1 MIRIDRHLRAQ
12 GSSARRQRLGVRR
25 TDFTQT
31 AGTITGT
38 VTFGGRL
45 NEYTGATRLTRQRA
59 RVAVRQSFAENTGC
73 ALDTVAFRAS
83 AGRDA
88 LGIVEARILRR
99 TRFRSI
105 G

>member
-1 MIRIDRHLRAQ
+1 
-12 GSSARRQRLGVRR
+12 VRR

-31 AGTITGT
+31 TGAITGT
-38 VTFGGRL
+38 VTLRRRL
-45 NEYTGATRLTRQRA
+45 NEHTGAARLTRQRA
-59 RVAVRQSFAENTGC
+59 RVGLRHSFAENTGR
-73 ALDTVAFRAS
+73 ALDTVASRAR

-88 LGIVEARILRR
+88 LGIVQAGILRR